1 MQFIVSREEDGMRLI
16 PVVLRHAEGV
26 SPHILREM
34 LRARE
39 LRIDGQR
46 TDRDEAV
53 FAGQEIRA
61 YLPKQMLKK
70 QKPLS
75 ESELVYLDEYLCV
88 INKPQ
93 GLPCEDS
100 RGEWGDTA
108 FSRTR
113 ALLAEKGES
122 SDLILCHRLDVKT
135 GGLLLFAREEEAAE
149 IIRSAFRTRTIDKEY
164 ECLVKGCPQKKE
176 ATLTGY
182 LRKDAA
188 AASVSVT
195 DSPRPGAVLIGTR
208 YRVIEAG
215 RISRLRVDLLT
226 GRTHQIRAHLAH
238 IGHPILGD
246 DRYGDR
252 ALNRAEGVT
261 SQRLWAVRLR
271 LNGLEGKLSY
281 ANGLTLEVSCP
292 F

>member
-39 LRIDGQR
+39 LRIDGRR

-100 RGEWGDTA
+100 RGELGDTA

-113 ALLAEKGES
+113 ALLAGKGES
-122 SDLILCHRLDVKT
+122 GDLILCHRLDVKT

-149 IIRSAFRTRTIDKEY
+149 IIRSAFRTRTIEKEY

-195 DSPRPGAVLIGTR
+195 DSPRPGAVLIETR
-208 YRVIEAG
+208 YRVIEVG
-215 RISRLRVDLLT
+215 RLSRLRVDLLT

-271 LNGLEGKLSY
+271 LNGLEGKMSY
-281 ANGLTLEVSCP
+281 ANGLTLEVPCP

>member
-1 MQFIVSREEDGMRLI
+1 MQFVVSREEDGMRVI
-16 PVVLRHAEGV
+16 PVLLRHAEGI
-26 SPHILREM
+26 SPQVLKKM
-34 LRARE
+34 LQSRDV
-39 LRIDGQR
+39 RIDGRR

-61 YLPKQMLKK
+61 YLPKQVLRRTKA
-70 QKPLS
+70 LE
-75 ESELVYLDEYLCV
+75 ESRLVYLDEFLCV
-88 INKPQ
+88 IEKPQ

-100 RGEWGDTA
+100 RGECGDTA
-108 FSRTR
+108 YSRTR
-113 ALLAEKGES
+113 ELLLQKGEKGE
-122 SDLILCHRLDVKT
+122 LILCHRLDVKT
-135 GGLLLFAREEEAAE
+135 GGLLVFAREAEAAE
-149 IIRSAFRTRTIDKEY
+149 TLVTAFRTRTIEKEY

-195 DSPRPGAVLIGTR
+195 DEPRPGAVRIETR
-208 YRVIEAG
+208 YRVIEEG

-252 ALNRAEGVT
+252 MLNRAEGVT
-261 SQRLWAVRLR
+261 AQRLWAVRLR
-271 LNGLEGKLSY
+271 FNGLEGRLSY
-281 ANGLTLEVSCP
+281 ANGLTLTVPCP